1 MARAGIYVNGKEIV
15 ARYVGNKLV
24 WKKDKW
30 VEVGHF
36 DRFNDWERQ
45 GDYILV
51 RGFAVPKIRRG
62 EQQQPDFEYN
72 ATRAVVNGKQYDITR
87 AVMQVQDF
95 YTDWHFAFLS
105 ILKIEVTVMKYLIC
119 INQIF
124 IYTERGR
131 VVYVHNNS
139 K

>member
-95 YTDWHFAFLS
+95 YTDWHFAFFINFKNRS
-105 ILKIEVTVMKYLIC
+105 DRDEVFNMHQPDIYL
-119 INQIF
+119 
-124 IYTERGR
+124 YRKG
-131 VVYVHNNS
+131 
-139 K
+139 